1 MASVYTNDLRLEEIG
16 SGEQSGTWG
25 DTTNT
30 NLELIAEAFSF
41 GTEAITT
48 NADTHTTTIADG
60 STDPG
65 RSIYLKY
72 TGTLDSACTIT
83 LGPNTVSKVWFIE
96 NATSGSQ
103 NIIIS
108 QGSGANVT
116 IGNGAVKM
124 VYSDGAG
131 SGAAVVDALVDLDL
145 TGTTTIAAANISG
158 DLDVDGT
165 TNLDVVDIDGAVD
178 MASTLGV
185 SGVLTANAGVKVDNI
200 TIDGTEI
207 DLSSGSL
214 TIDVA
219 GAIELDSDTGVIDFD
234 DDTLNFGR
242 IENSSSDFKLESRV
256 QDKDIIFTGNDG
268 GSGITALTLDMSE
281 AGAATFNS
289 TVSSKGL
296 TSSTS
301 GTSNFIAGVNAG
313 DAIQSGGNYNVL
325 IGDEAGTAITTGD
338 NNVAVGYKALE
349 AEDNYGYNVA
359 VGSESLMTLAAT
371 SADAYS
377 TAVGYQSGKLTDTGL
392 YNTFVGAQSGR
403 GNTSASNNVGMGNA
417 SLYTNQLG
425 SNNVAIGVQ
434 ALNTMNPSTS
444 TDTFN
449 TAVGY
454 QAMQDATTVI
464 QTTAVGGKSLNE
476 LTTGNYNVAV
486 GMEALEE
493 TTVGDYNTAVGT
505 YALKTNV
512 NGDRSTAFGYGALF
526 SQGPSTATN
535 ADYQNVAMGMHA
547 GYNISTGKKN
557 VYIGYEAANG
567 DGSNKATG
575 DDNVFIGNEAGH
587 DITTGGS
594 NVLIGSFAG
603 DKVTTGV
610 YNVALGTNALGAAT
624 TDNNSTAIGQQ
635 SLGSQNTTTDSHNV
649 GCGYLTGY
657 YLTTGTANTF
667 VGSLA
672 GYGSSSTA
680 LTGTSNTCVGYR
692 AGHVLQG
699 AGSSNVLV
707 GNNAGLNVTTGTEN
721 VVMGVNAGDAL
732 TSTSHT
738 TAIGTNALS
747 TETTGTRT
755 TVMGSAALFTQ
766 NRAGLSDPISYN
778 TVIGY
783 AAGYY
788 CSTAQSITAVGYSA
802 LDSVNT
808 GNNNTG
814 IGVGAGQN
822 IQGAENNT
830 AIGHAA
836 LYNNND
842 GDENTAVGAYALY
855 HQDPSGA
862 GDTEH
867 VAVGF
872 NAGYNIT
879 TGSGNTVVG
888 YKAGAASGSASTG
901 GGNTCLGRLAGYS
914 LTSGGYNIC
923 IGYIAGDLITEGDS
937 NICIGS
943 DTGSVTNNLTTG
955 SKNILIGNNCNGP
968 TTTDNAIAIGDGVV
982 VSANDFSFGKV
993 GNVVTN
999 DFDTDANW
1007 SRSSDVRKKREIYD
1021 QNLGLDFI
1029 NDLRTVSFQWK
1040 PSNEFPKEWYD
1051 YSEENTMNTDVVMH
1065 GFIAQ
1070 EVKEA
1075 LDKHASERD
1084 SNFSGWKEGSDGM
1097 QHTSREMFV
1106 IPLIKAVQELSLKVT
1121 ELQEEIKVLKGE

>member
-165 TNLDVVDIDGAVD
+165 ANLDVVNIDGAVD
-178 MASTLGV
+178 MASTLQVDGAITSSSGATITTADNNPQLTLISTDTDANVGPVLDLNRNVTGADDDNLGSITFTAKDDAGNAQTYAKIDTSIRDASNTSEASRLNFHVANNGSVTKFLGFIGQTASAGAEITFNEDSNDIDFRVESNGNANMINVDAGNDRVGIGMIPDTTALTV
-185 SGVLTANAGVKVDNI
+185 SGQIGTTNGTASAP
-200 TIDGTEI
+200 THTFY
-207 DLSSGSL
+207 S
-214 TIDVA
+214 
-219 GAIELDSDTGVIDFD
+219 DSDTGMFRSGAN
-234 DDTLNFGR
+234 TLAFA
-242 IENSSSDFKLESRV
+242 
-256 QDKDIIFTGNDG
+256 TGGTQFLTIASTGAITTNTAG
-268 GSGITALTLDMSE
+268 GQNTRL
-281 AGAATFNS
+281 GA
-289 TVSSKGL
+289 
-296 TSSTS
+296 
-301 GTSNFIAGVNAG
+301 NAG
-313 DAIQSGGNYNVL
+313 DSIASGGNYNTL
-325 IGDEAGTAITTGD
+325 IGDQAGTAITTGD

-403 GNTSASNNVGMGNA
+403 GNTSASNNVGMGNS

-434 ALNTMNPSTS
+434 ALNTMNPSTA
-444 TDTFN
+444 TDTLN

-454 QAMQDATTVI
+454 QAMQDAQTVI
-464 QTTAVGGKSLNE
+464 QTTAVGGKSLHE

-486 GMEALEE
+486 GFEALEE

-547 GYNISTGKKN
+547 GYNLSTGKKN
-557 VYIGYEAANG
+557 VFIGYEAANG
-567 DGSNKATG
+567 DGSTKATG
-575 DDNVFIGNEAGH
+575 DNNVFIGNESGH
-587 DITTGGS
+587 DITSGGS
-594 NVLIGSFAG
+594 NTFIGAF
-603 DKVTTGV
+603 T
-610 YNVALGTNALGAAT
+610 
-624 TDNNSTAIGQQ
+624 
-635 SLGSQNTTTDSHNV
+635 
-649 GCGYLTGY
+649 
-657 YLTTGTANTF
+657 
-667 VGSLA
+667 
-672 GYGSSSTA
+672 
-680 LTGTSNTCVGYR
+680 
-692 AGHVLQG
+692 
-699 AGSSNVLV
+699 
-707 GNNAGLNVTTGTEN
+707 
-721 VVMGVNAGDAL
+721 GDAI
-732 TSTSHT
+732 T
-738 TAIGTNALS
+738 TADT
-747 TETTGTRT
+747 
-755 TVMGSAALFTQ
+755 
-766 NRAGLSDPISYN
+766 
-778 TVIGY
+778 
-783 AAGYY
+783 
-788 CSTAQSITAVGYSA
+788 
-802 LDSVNT
+802 
-808 GNNNTG
+808 
-814 IGVGAGQN
+814 
-822 IQGAENNT
+822 
-830 AIGHAA
+830 
-836 LYNNND
+836 
-842 GDENTAVGAYALY
+842 NTAVGAYSLTADTIGQRTTSIGYGALTTQNRATLTDTISY
-855 HQDPSGA
+855 NTALGYAAGSALTTAQSCTLLGYGA
-862 GDTEH
+862 GDSINTGGSNLCVGVSTAQSLTSGEQNC
-867 VAVGF
+867 AVGTGALNTDDQGDRTTAIGTSCLYNQNVGDEISYNTAVGYYAGGALSTGKF
-872 NAGYNIT
+872 NTFLGYQAGMTSTNSGTGDSNTAIGYIAGNSMTSAANNVLIGRNAGDLI
-879 TGSGNTVVG
+879 
-888 YKAGAASGSASTG
+888 STG
-901 GGNTCLGRLAGYS
+901 GGNVCVGADTGSTGSANLESGSDNIIIGNLAQVAAHNQS
-914 LTSGGYNIC
+914 NSIC
-923 IGYIAGDLITEGDS
+923 IGHNIA
-937 NICIGS
+937 
-943 DTGSVTNNLTTG
+943 
-955 SKNILIGNNCNGP
+955 
-968 TTTDNAIAIGDGVV
+968 A
-982 VSANDFSFGKV
+982 SANDFSFGKAS
-993 GNVVTN
+993 NVVTN

-1040 PSNEFPKEWYD
+1040 PSNEFPKEWND

-1084 SNFSGWKEGSDGM
+1084 SNFSGWKEGEDGM

-1106 IPLIKAVQELSLKVT
+1106 IPLIKAVQELSSKVT